1 MKDQIFIR
9 SLLLAFCICGIEAI
23 TLPRLPENL
32 QDFKC
37 QEDDVGFKFNL
48 TDLAGTWY
56 EALRVPSVPGMEC
69 LNVSIP
75 STVNANNL
83 TLDLSYVTILNNS
96 WSLSREAVC
105 FPWNNSTQYGI
116 FYPDAS
122 EVSFKLVTT
131 DYVSIA
137 VVCGYGTTSVIPIF
151 KLFTRDREVSQ
162 EIFELINTQAENI
175 GYSSLIYWEKQSVE
189 ECREPS
195 GQAPLAAL
203 VGLILLCGLCTWA
216 SNYN

>member
-1 MKDQIFIR
+1 M
-9 SLLLAFCICGIEAI
+9 
-23 TLPRLPENL
+23 
-32 QDFKC
+32 
-37 QEDDVGFKFNL
+37 
-48 TDLAGTWY
+48 
-56 EALRVPSVPGMEC
+56 PSVPGMEC

-75 STVNANNL
+75 SAVSGNNL

-96 WSLSREAVC
+96 WSLSREAVS

-116 FYPDAS
+116 FHPDAS
-122 EVSFKLVTT
+122 KVSYKLVTT

-137 VVCGYGTTSVIPIF
+137 VVCGYGSTSLIPIF
-151 KLFTRDREVSQ
+151 KFFTRDREVSE
-162 EIFELINTQAENI
+162 EIFELINTQAEEN

-195 GQAPLAAL
+195 GQPALAAL
-203 VGLILLCGLCTWA
+203 VGLILLCGLSTWA